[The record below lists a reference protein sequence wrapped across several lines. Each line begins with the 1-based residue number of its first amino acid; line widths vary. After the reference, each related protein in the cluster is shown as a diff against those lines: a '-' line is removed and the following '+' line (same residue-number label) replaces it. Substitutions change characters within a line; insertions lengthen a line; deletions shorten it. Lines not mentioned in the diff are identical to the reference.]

1 MICMGMSQVVISLQL
16 DLFVAVNHS
25 ANTIILVTINYCV
38 FQRLFFHTEE
48 GLYTRNVCVNR
59 QF

>member
-1 MICMGMSQVVISLQL
+1 MRKKWRAHSLNV
-16 DLFVAVNHS
+16 FE
-25 ANTIILVTINYCV
+25 INVKAV

-48 GLYTRNVCVNR
+48 GLYTRNVYVNR